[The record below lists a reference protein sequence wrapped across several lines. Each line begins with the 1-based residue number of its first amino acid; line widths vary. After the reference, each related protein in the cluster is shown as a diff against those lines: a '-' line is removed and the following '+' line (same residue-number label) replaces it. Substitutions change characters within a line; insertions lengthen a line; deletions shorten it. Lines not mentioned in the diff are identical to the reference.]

1 MNKTIFMGYPQYPP
15 ALAEV
20 FRLVARRAPA
30 RHNYVTWEGLRVDG
44 EIVISTILDT
54 IDEAD
59 FCLFDVTR
67 PNPNVLFEAGYAIA
81 RGKPVW
87 LTVDTTVASHKKA
100 WSDLAILKEVG
111 YTSYRNSDELLARI
125 TQADPPGTME
135 PLYDTLIE
143 PAIQVPSSRTS
154 LLYCPPYAA
163 YEASNQL
170 TSLVSDHAR
179 RGLQVVVADPQES
192 SLNPITWYA
201 PKIAGAAGVLI
212 NLAGADRTRAEPHNS
227 RNALVAG
234 MAAGLDV
241 SLLIVAEGDYVR
253 PFDYESMLG
262 VYSTAAQCL
271 SLARPWLENLDIEQ
285 VRVTRSAA
293 PMSELMSVRLGEH
306 VAENEISE
314 LAAYFVKT
322 AAYRDVV
329 DARDT
334 LFVGHR
340 GTGKTANAV
349 QAFNEVASDRG
360 SFAVLI
366 KPSGFEFPGLLATID
381 ALPSYTHDYLFDT
394 IWRFLVQTE
403 LCAAVLASIDRRPG
417 YLPNE
422 AGEDELIEYTE
433 RAPFDVR
440 NDIAVRLDQAL
451 RHLESRLPEVV
462 NVESGRVLINEA
474 FHEGSMAE
482 LRRRLGPVLKGRRRV
497 AVFVDNL
504 DKGWERNAPLPIVAR
519 LILGLLTAKGHIVRD
534 FNKEDWWRNQI
545 KLTVAVFLRS
555 DIFTYVKKL
564 AREPDKLSTS
574 GVYWPDHE
582 TLMSVLQERLVS
594 GWTRPGNIPELWGG
608 VFPEKVEG
616 VPTPEYLMKVILP
629 RPRDLVYFSNA
640 AISRA
645 IDRRHGTVLE
655 SDVVAAIE
663 TYSQYAYE
671 ALLVENGITIPEME
685 ELLFSFLGNEAVITH
700 EELLR
705 RRTLPASSW
714 RKGRTSSLDW

>member
-1 MNKTIFMGYPQYPP
+1 
-15 ALAEV
+15 
-20 FRLVARRAPA
+20 
-30 RHNYVTWEGLRVDG
+30 
-44 EIVISTILDT
+44 VI
-54 IDEAD
+54 
-59 FCLFDVTR
+59 
-67 PNPNVLFEAGYAIA
+67 
-81 RGKPVW
+81 
-87 LTVDTTVASHKKA
+87 
-100 WSDLAILKEVG
+100 
-111 YTSYRNSDELLARI
+111 
-125 TQADPPGTME
+125 
-135 PLYDTLIE
+135 
-143 PAIQVPSSRTS
+143 
-154 LLYCPPYAA
+154 
-163 YEASNQL
+163 
-170 TSLVSDHAR
+170 
-179 RGLQVVVADPQES
+179 VADPQES

-201 PKIAGAAGVLI
+201 PKLAAAAGVLI
-212 NLAGADRTRAEPHNS
+212 NFAGADRTRAEPHNS
-227 RNALVAG
+227 RNAFVAG
-234 MAAGLDV
+234 MAAGLEV

-271 SLARPWLENLDIEQ
+271 SLARPWLDNLDVEQ
-285 VRVTRSAA
+285 VKVTRSAA
-293 PMSELMSVRLGEH
+293 PMSELMNVRLGEH

-314 LAAYFVKT
+314 LADYFVRT

-349 QAFNEVASDRG
+349 QAFNEVSADRE

-381 ALPSYTHDYLFDT
+381 ALPSFTHDYLFDT

-417 YLPNE
+417 YLPND

-433 RAPFDVR
+433 RAPFDIKD
-440 NDIAVRLDQAL
+440 DIAVRLDQAL
-451 RHLESRLPEVV
+451 RHLRWRLPEVV

-474 FHEGSMAE
+474 FHEGSMVE
-482 LRRRLGPVLKGRRRV
+482 LRRRLGPVLKDKRRV

-504 DKGWERNAPLPIVAR
+504 DKGWERNAPLATVAR

-534 FNKEDWWRNQI
+534 FNKESWWRDRI

-574 GVYWPDHE
+574 AVAWPDQE
-582 TLMSVLQERLVS
+582 TLMSVLHQRLVS
-594 GWTRPGNIPELWGG
+594 GWTKPGNVPQLWGG
-608 VFPEKVEG
+608 VFPENVEG
-616 VPTPEYLMKVILP
+616 IPTPEYLMKVVLP
-629 RPRDLVYFSNA
+629 RPRDLVYLSNA
-640 AISRA
+640 AISHA
-645 IDRRHGTVLE
+645 IDRRHDTVYE
-655 SDVVAAIE
+655 SDILVAIE

-685 ELLFSFLGNEAVITH
+685 ELLFSFLARDAIVTH

-705 RRTLPASSW
+705 RVDSAGITPERREAVIGRLVEISFVGIEIRHGEFAYPEIGKGLEKAVALARRLQPNASK
-714 RKGRTSSLDW
+714 RRYQVHRAFHQFLDVSLMN